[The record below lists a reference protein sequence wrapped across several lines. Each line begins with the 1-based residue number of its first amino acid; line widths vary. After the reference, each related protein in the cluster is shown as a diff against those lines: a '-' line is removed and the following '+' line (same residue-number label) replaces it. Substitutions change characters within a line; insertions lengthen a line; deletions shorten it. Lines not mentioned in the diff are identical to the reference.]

1 MIRTGRLFLSLL
13 VLALLQWQ
21 CKEKYVSPYV
31 SPPTGYLVVEGFISG
46 NGPTQYMLSRT
57 IGLPGTS
64 GTPAELKAKVQVEG
78 NDNSVFPLAEQ
89 GNGLYGADALALQA
103 TVQYRL
109 RIGTADGEQFLSDYV
124 PYKPTPPIDSVN
136 WVVNPDNSV
145 QIYVNTHDPTNNTR
159 YYLWNYRETW
169 ENDAK
174 ETSLFVYDGDTIP
187 VMVFRRDSSQQVDR
201 CWVEDVSQQILLSN
215 STKLADDVIYRFPIN
230 NIPTNNEKDNVLYS
244 TLVSQYALTQQ
255 AYDYLTLMQKTTET
269 LGSIFDAQ
277 PSALKGNIR
286 CLTNPGRPV
295 VGYIFAGTVQQK
307 RIFIY
312 RSQIPS
318 QFERDCPAPD
328 IVVALAPDS
337 LKKYFSPPSNAYS
350 LNYTPI
356 LPHFNNQG
364 HQDGWIA
371 NATFCTN
378 CTTYG
383 GTTVKPSF
391 WPN

>member
-1 MIRTGRLFLSLL
+1 MIRTGKLFLSLL

-31 SPPTGYLVVEGFISG
+31 SPPSGYLVVEGFISG

-57 IGLPGTS
+57 IGLPGNA

-78 NDNSVFPLAEQ
+78 NDNSVYPLAEQ
-89 GNGLYGADALALQA
+89 GNGFYGADALALKA

-109 RIGTADGEQFLSDYV
+109 RIGTNNGEQFLSDYV
-124 PYKPTPPIDSVN
+124 PYRVTPPIDSVN
-136 WVVNPDNSV
+136 WQIQPDSSV
-145 QIYVNTHDPTNNTR
+145 EIYVNTHDPANNTR
-159 YYLWNYRETW
+159 YYLWNYQETW

-174 ETSLFVYDGDTIP
+174 ETSLFRYVDTTNP
-187 VMVFRRDSSQQVDR
+187 VSVVRRLAQDEVDR
-201 CWVEDVSQQILLSN
+201 CWSNDASTQILVSS
-215 STKLADDVIYRFPIN
+215 STKLADDVIYRFPIT

-244 TLVSQYALTQQ
+244 MLVSQYALTQQ

-277 PSALKGNIR
+277 PSALKGNIQ
-286 CLTNPGRPV
+286 CLTSPGRPV
-295 VGYIFAGTVQQK
+295 VGYISAGTVQQR

-328 IVVALAPDS
+328 IVVALALDS
-337 LKKYFSPPSNAYS
+337 LRKYFSGPTNGFS

-356 LPHFNNQG
+356 LPHFSNQG

-383 GTTVKPSF
+383 GTTIKPPF